1 MTCSRQ
7 TKQGTRQNKSGVF
20 LADIE
25 QWNIIITNIVN
36 LMACFI
42 LIYVEYKHAME
53 FFLFSLLDQS
63 FYPFHFLGTQFKA
76 STFLPN
82 IAKLYLM
89 NS

>member
-7 TKQGTRQNKSGVF
+7 IKQGTRQHKSNVC

-25 QWNIIITNIVN
+25 QLNIIITKIIN
-36 LMACFI
+36 LMACLI

-53 FFLFSLLDQS
+53 SFLFSLLDQS
-63 FYPFHFLGTQFKA
+63 FHPFHFLGTQFKA
-76 STFLPN
+76 NTFLPN

>member
-7 TKQGTRQNKSGVF
+7 TKQGTRQNKSGVC

-53 FFLFSLLDQS
+53 FSIFLLLDHN
-63 FYPFHFLGTQFKA
+63 FYPFHFSGNRFKA
-76 STFLPN
+76 NTFLPN
-82 IAKLYLM
+82 IAKSCLI